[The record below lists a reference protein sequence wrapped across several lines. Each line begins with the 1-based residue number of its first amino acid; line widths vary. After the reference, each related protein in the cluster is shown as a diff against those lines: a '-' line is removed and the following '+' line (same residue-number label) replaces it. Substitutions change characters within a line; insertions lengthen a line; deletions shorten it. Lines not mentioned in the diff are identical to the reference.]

1 MAPTSSIRVLEPD
14 NYEWKQLVIS
24 SQMVWRRPPL
34 ANEAM
39 WLARSQES
47 RDLFVYAV
55 LKFEAETTSKVLSSA
70 AASAWRQLRFDIP
83 ELVLTAGTST
93 KDEKPYLQ
101 YENPQHESEVDDW
114 VKRTLRI
121 DLRNHDRGFNNMRDK
136 VIKLK
141 RGCTDNVFLFVRTKN
156 DDYNPGKDGLLQV
169 MIYLD
174 HLVTDGIG
182 ARIVLGRY
190 LSLLASSIVTP
201 INFKPDWQKN
211 HENLS
216 APWIGL
222 LRNCQELSGP
232 SYEEGVLRNRD
243 IMITRMHDNHGFPL
257 TLPETQ
263 SQVATGTGFLTFH
276 DWETEP
282 LLEKVKEL
290 FNSNSVDVVVGSDS
304 EDEKVLLK
312 PNITHLGH
320 AAMILA
326 LLRLEPLPL
335 PNVPEVP
342 CPVYSPCWFN
352 GRRYL
357 KPTASQTDPLTNYIP
372 LCLSFAPIEFPD
384 LRKLL
389 LSARAEKEEIKTQLV
404 KACRIATERYMNIGK
419 GKDMFSTCVE
429 LLEEFGERMRRE
441 LPLIESEQTNSLEPE
456 VEQTST
462 DTTDQQDTPP
472 ENESSTHSLST
483 PEAIAVDKRDP
494 FFLSDGIIENFID
507 RKYFVKSRDAEAK
520 MDEKVLFR
528 VICVKFTANADRN
541 IIVRMSSW
549 RDRITLQAE
558 WRKSDYDEIMIK
570 RFLEDIKK
578 IMLSILD

>member
-1 MAPTSSIRVLEPD
+1 
-14 NYEWKQLVIS
+14 
-24 SQMVWRRPPL
+24 
-34 ANEAM
+34 
-39 WLARSQES
+39 
-47 RDLFVYAV
+47 
-55 LKFEAETTSKVLSSA
+55 
-70 AASAWRQLRFDIP
+70 
-83 ELVLTAGTST
+83 
-93 KDEKPYLQ
+93 
-101 YENPQHESEVDDW
+101 
-114 VKRTLRI
+114 
-121 DLRNHDRGFNNMRDK
+121 
-136 VIKLK
+136 
-141 RGCTDNVFLFVRTKN
+141 
-156 DDYNPGKDGLLQV
+156 

-182 ARIVLGRY
+182 ARVVLGHY

-243 IMITRMHDNHGFPL
+243 IMTTRMVITNLLTSPFYFSDSKIVQHDNHGFPL

-263 SQVATGTGFLTFH
+263 SQVATGTEFLTFY
-276 DWETEP
+276 DWETGS

-290 FNSNSVDVVVGSDS
+290 FYSNSVDVVVGSDS

-335 PNVPEVP
+335 TNIPEVP

-357 KPTASQTDPLTNYIP
+357 KPTGSQPDPLNNYIP

-384 LRKLL
+384 LRKLS

-429 LLEEFGERMRRE
+429 LLEEYGERMRKYV
-441 LPLIESEQTNSLEPE
+441 LPMKEPI
-456 VEQTST
+456 QW
-462 DTTDQQDTPP
+462 
-472 ENESSTHSLST
+472 
-483 PEAIAVDKRDP
+483 K
-494 FFLSDGIIENFID
+494 
-507 RKYFVKSRDAEAK
+507 
-520 MDEKVLFR
+520 
-528 VICVKFTANADRN
+528 
-541 IIVRMSSW
+541 
-549 RDRITLQAE
+549 
-558 WRKSDYDEIMIK
+558 
-570 RFLEDIKK
+570 
-578 IMLSILD
+578 